1 MFGRRLQDRVVVV
14 ASAVFLAA
22 IVAAVLLVDHRHQL
36 MVKERA
42 ALEAR
47 TLRLQLSSRVRI
59 APVVDSE
66 GVRVVVPAETA
77 AAFFDPAR
85 SAFITANGS
94 LLWKSAGDVPAPLLR
109 ASVEETA
116 REGLLLVS
124 EEGGKH
130 EYYRAS
136 QTVPHR
142 LVRPVTGGNANG
154 GGEASRHRHYRY
166 PVTYHVL
173 LDYAPFR
180 RDIMRFRTDMGAVV
194 AIAML
199 LLFAATRMA
208 IHHQLRPLARVTGDV
223 SRLSGTIGETVAQG
237 HRDPEEIRLLAE
249 RINEFLVALD
259 ETRRWEQETHERIR
273 AALDTLK
280 DTMLAEELSQGGFMH
295 SLHHMLNDILLMDF
309 RTVSE
314 EDKTALREGVEQMR
328 DMLDKRVNLLL
339 SEQIAGPVPM
349 IDIVPAVERFRV
361 LMTRRFADRNFIIE
375 SADAS
380 LSICVR
386 SEDLSEMVGNLLRN
400 AGFWSRETV
409 HLSLSA
415 VDGMARITIEDD
427 GPGFP
432 KDDRDRFLEWGRAS
446 GSRSQGHGIGLPYI
460 NSLAR
465 GYGGR
470 LYIDDSTRLGG
481 AMAVLDLPLSPRSP
495 ARLGINQALH
505 PGRST

>member
-1 MFGRRLQDRVVVV
+1 MFGKRLQDRVVVV

-22 IVAAVLLVDHRHQL
+22 IVAAVLLVDHRHHR

-85 SAFITANGS
+85 SAYITANGS
-94 LLWKSAGDVPAPLLR
+94 LLWKSAGDVPAPVLR

-116 REGLLLVS
+116 REGLLLVR

-142 LVRPVTGGNANG
+142 LVRPVASGATNA

-173 LDYAPFR
+173 LDYAPYR

-223 SRLSGTIGETVAQG
+223 SRLSGTIGEAVVRER
-237 HRDPEEIRLLAE
+237 RDPEEIRLLAE

-259 ETRRWEQETHERIR
+259 ETRRWEQETHGRIR

-280 DTMLAEELSQGGFMH
+280 HTMRADELSQGGFMH
-295 SLHHMLNDILLMDF
+295 SLNHMLNDILLMDF

-314 EDKTALREGVEQMR
+314 EDKAALREGVEQMH
-328 DMLDKRVNLLL
+328 DMLDKRLNLLL
-339 SEQIAGPVPM
+339 SERIAGPVPM

-361 LMTRRFADRNFIIE
+361 LMTRRFADRDFVIE
-375 SADAS
+375 SADPG
-380 LSICVR
+380 LSVPVR
-386 SEDLSEMVGNLLRN
+386 PEDLSEMVGNMLRN

-409 HLSLSA
+409 LLSLSR
-415 VDGMARITIEDD
+415 VDGVARITIEDD

-432 KDDRDRFLEWGRAS
+432 KQDRDLFLAWGRAS

-470 LYIDDSTRLGG
+470 LYIDDSARLGG
-481 AMAVLDLPLSPRSP
+481 AMTVLDLPLAVRSTAKRSP
-495 ARLGINQALH
+495 KQAPH
-505 PGRST
+505 PGRSG